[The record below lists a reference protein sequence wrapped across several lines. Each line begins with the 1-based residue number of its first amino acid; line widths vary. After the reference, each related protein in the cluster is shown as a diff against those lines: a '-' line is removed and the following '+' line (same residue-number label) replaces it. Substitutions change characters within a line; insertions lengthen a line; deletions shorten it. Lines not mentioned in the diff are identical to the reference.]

1 MKLFAAER
9 RSSWPS
15 GHDSIGLDS
24 VSAPPLVPTAEGHRD
39 GTGGRLVSQGSGAFG
54 HSGPKGHG
62 QQEKLQRA
70 KDLIDAR
77 YYEPLDVP
85 ALARAALLSCAH
97 FSRVFRRTFGL
108 SPHQYVIAR
117 RMERA
122 TVLLRTT
129 DSPVKEICQTVGLRS
144 VGSFTTRFGRTF
156 GVSPTA
162 YRAAHRRAA
171 ASESSRAS

>member
-1 MKLFAAER
+1 
-9 RSSWPS
+9 
-15 GHDSIGLDS
+15 
-24 VSAPPLVPTAEGHRD
+24 VCAPPLVPTLERNREGIV
-39 GTGGRLVSQGSGAFG
+39 GRLGAQGSGAFG
-54 HSGPKGHG
+54 RHSGPKGHG
-62 QQEKLQRA
+62 QREQLERA
-70 KDLIDAR
+70 KGLIDAR

-85 ALARAALLSCAH
+85 ALARVAVLSCAH
-97 FSRVFRRTFGL
+97 FSRVFRQTFGL
-108 SPHQYVIAR
+108 SPHQYLIAR

-162 YRAAHRRAA
+162 YRAAHRRRAP
-171 ASESSRAS
+171 ASGSPHGS

>member
-1 MKLFAAER
+1 MI
-9 RSSWPS
+9 RS
-15 GHDSIGLDS
+15 GLDS
-24 VSAPPLVPTAEGHRD
+24 VCAPPLVPTVEGHRE
-39 GTGGRLVSQGSGAFG
+39 GIVGRLVSQGSGAFG
-54 HSGPKGHG
+54 RNSGPKGHG
-62 QQEKLQRA
+62 QPEKLQRA

-97 FSRVFRRTFGL
+97 FSRMFRRTFGL
-108 SPHQYVIAR
+108 PPHQYLIAR

-162 YRAAHRRAA
+162 YRAAHRRRAPP
-171 ASESSRAS
+171 SESRRVS